1 MLADDDEED
10 LLGDFLQ
17 GPGEAEDLELNDAGG
32 LELEPAAG
40 AAAAGA
46 EDGAEPEEE
55 EEELGRRPAK
65 GWRAPKGPTL

>member
-1 MLADDDEED
+1 MLAEDEED

-17 GPGEAEDLELNDAGG
+17 NPGEAGGRDDDADA

-46 EDGAEPEEE
+46 EDGAEAEEE
-55 EEELGRRPAK
+55 EEELGKRTAK
-65 GWRAPKGPTL
+65 GRRAPKGPTP